1 MKIGAVV
8 AVPHPA
14 LARALRALD
23 DARVEWCLLRGE
35 AELDAPVG
43 DVDLLVSPR
52 DIARLA
58 PVLAAAGYAGAP
70 AWGHGSHRFFVAY
83 AEGAWI
89 KLDVVT
95 EVSFGPSQSL
105 RTRAAPGCLARRRRV
120 GVVNLLA
127 PDDAF
132 WCLLLHCL
140 LDRGAVPP
148 RHAERLLELAPA
160 ARSDGQLANEIR
172 PYLPPP
178 GWDSGRLVDHVRR
191 QQWDPL
197 ALLGRR
203 LHAGWRRG
211 RPLAAARRRVGHRVL
226 RKLAFLAP
234 LAGSGR
240 GRSVALLGLDGA
252 GKSTLARSL
261 RDSFYFPARS
271 LYVPP
276 TPRSVVRLPLPGL
289 GLAERLLRLWG
300 KSLAIGWHKA
310 RGRLVVLDRYV
321 YDALLPPPPG
331 YGLRARVNQWVL
343 SRAAPA
349 ADLVVLLD
357 VPAEVAHQRKRE
369 HTVAWMAERR
379 RHYLELSRR
388 LPRLRVVNAARA
400 PEPVLWE
407 VTALVWRCYARGG
420 PARRSAS

>member
-1 MKIGAVV
+1 VLNIGTAV
-8 AVPHPA
+8 AVPHPT

-23 DARVEWCLLRGE
+23 DALVEWCLLRGE
-35 AELDAPVG
+35 TELDAPVG

-52 DIARLA
+52 DAGRLA
-58 PVLAAAGYAGAP
+58 PVLTAAGYAGVP

-83 AEGAWI
+83 AGGIWI

-95 EVSFGPSQSL
+95 EMSFGPSQSL
-105 RTRAAPGCLARRRRV
+105 QTRAAPGCLARRRRV
-120 GVVNLLA
+120 GVVNLLD

-148 RHAERLLELAPA
+148 RHAERLVELAPA
-160 ARSDGQLANEIR
+160 ARSDGQLTNEIR
-172 PYLPPP
+172 PYLPP
-178 GWDSGRLVDHVRR
+178 GWDAARLVDHIRR
-191 QQWDPL
+191 QQWAQL
-197 ALLGRR
+197 ALVGRG
-203 LHAGWRRG
+203 LQTSWRRQ

-226 RKLAFLAP
+226 RRLAFLAP
-234 LAGSGR
+234 LAGNGR

-261 RDSFYFPARS
+261 RDSFYFPARA
-271 LYVPP
+271 LYASP
-276 TPRSVVRLPLPGL
+276 TPRRVVRLPLPGL

-300 KSLAIGWHKA
+300 KSLTVGWHKA

-331 YGLRARVNQWVL
+331 YGLRARVNHWVL

-349 ADLVVLLD
+349 TDLVVLLD

-379 RHYLELSRR
+379 QHYLELSRR
-388 LPRLRVVNAARA
+388 LPQLRVVDAARA

-407 VTALVWRCYARGG
+407 VTALVWRCYARAGAAG
-420 PARRSAS
+420 RSAS

>member
-1 MKIGAVV
+1 VVKIGAAV
-8 AVPHPA
+8 AVPHPT

-23 DARVEWCLLRGE
+23 DALVEWCLLRGE
-35 AELDAPVG
+35 TELDAPVG
-43 DVDLLVSPR
+43 DVDLLVSSG
-52 DIARLA
+52 DASRLA
-58 PVLAAAGYAGAP
+58 PVLAAAGYAGVP

-83 AEGAWI
+83 AGGAWI

-105 RTRAAPGCLARRRRV
+105 QTRAAPGCLARRRRV

-148 RHAERLLELAPA
+148 RHAERLVELAPT
-160 ARSDGQLANEIR
+160 ARSDGQLADEIR
-172 PYLPPP
+172 PYLPP
-178 GWDSGRLVDHVRR
+178 GWDAARLVDHVRR
-191 QQWDPL
+191 QQWAEL

-203 LHAGWRRG
+203 LHAGWRRR
-211 RPLAAARRRVGHRVL
+211 RPLAAARRRVGHRIL
-226 RKLAFLAP
+226 RRLAFLAP
-234 LAGSGR
+234 LTGIGR

-252 GKSTLARSL
+252 GKSTLAQSL
-261 RDSFYFPARS
+261 RDSFYLPARS

-276 TPRSVVRLPLPGL
+276 APPRAVRLPVPGV
-289 GLAERLLRLWG
+289 GLVERLLRLWG
-300 KSLAIGWHKA
+300 KSLAVGWHKA

-331 YGLRARVNQWVL
+331 YGLRARINHWVL

-357 VPAEVAHQRKRE
+357 VPAEVAYQRKRE
-369 HTVAWMAERR
+369 HTVAWMAARR

-388 LPRLRVVNAARA
+388 LPRLRVVDAARA

-407 VTALVWRCYARGG
+407 VTALVWRSYARAG
-420 PARRSAS
+420 PAGRSAS